1 MRNFAVGNVPAD
13 GLAPL
18 GARTSADTKFGAD
31 TKFVF
36 VYTGSSGARRTNI
49 DLKSNIRTQQIPADF
64 LNINLTR
71 CTISRA
77 YG

>member
-1 MRNFAVGNVPAD
+1 MSRDFTRVHRFEWRNQVYKDDTKFADAQKNLRENVCNFAVGNVPAD

-36 VYTGSSGARRTNI
+36 VYTG
-49 DLKSNIRTQQIPADF
+49 
-64 LNINLTR
+64 
-71 CTISRA
+71 
-77 YG
+77 